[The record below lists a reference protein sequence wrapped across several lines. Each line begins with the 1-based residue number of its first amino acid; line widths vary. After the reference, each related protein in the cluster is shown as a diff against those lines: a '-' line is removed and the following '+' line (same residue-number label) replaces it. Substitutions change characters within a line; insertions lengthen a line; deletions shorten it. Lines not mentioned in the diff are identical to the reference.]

1 MRNNSGGNHFVDF
14 VTAVS
19 RQVTLSSQNFAI
31 HKEIA
36 RVLGMIFNISPE
48 KTFVKNVVLSSSK

>member
-19 RQVTLSSQNFAI
+19 RKVTLSSQNYAI
-31 HKEIA
+31 QKEIA

-48 KTFVKNVVLSSSK
+48 KTYVKNVVLSSSK